1 MPYISYAFISLNSQL
16 INVHGDK
23 DVGQAETHTAEPLVP
38 DPSASK
44 FELAIDK
51 LKVTYLQVLTKYQQN

>member
-1 MPYISYAFISLNSQL
+1 VEEIFLPAIQRAW
-16 INVHGDK
+16 GK
-23 DVGQAETHTAEPLVP
+23 DVEQAETHTAEPLVP